1 MQESELHLLAQ
12 SANNA
17 TTILKRTNK
26 SILIEWSLKSIADS
40 ARNTHFIEKQSKVR
54 RQYGKE
60 N

>member
-26 SILIEWSLKSIADS
+26 SIQIEWSLKSIADS
-40 ARNTHFIEKQSKVR
+40 AKSTHCTEKQSKVR
-54 RQYGKE
+54 R
-60 N
+60 